1 MQRQAIARSDPTVK
15 QFNSNTLQMCEIV
28 LSYYLVQSVT
38 NGTTSSLL
46 RDLKQSA
53 EDTLKFWVSVM

>member
-1 MQRQAIARSDPTVK
+1 MARSDPKVK

-38 NGTTSSLL
+38 NGTASSLL

-53 EDTLKFWVSVM
+53 EDTLKYCVSVM